1 MSDIKFCQTAN
12 NALSLWNNLDIM
24 AATKPFFSIIIP
36 VYNRP
41 DEVRELLESLDAQT
55 CKDFELL
62 LVEDGSTRRC
72 DEVAREYADRMTIRY
87 FYKENSGRSLTRNYG
102 MERAEGRYLVFF
114 DSDCIIPPAY
124 FETVRRRL
132 DEHPVDCYGGPDAA
146 HSSFS
151 RLQKAINYA
160 MTSFFTTG
168 GIRGGK
174 GSMEKFTPRTFN
186 MGFSKEVYDRVG
198 GFADM
203 FGEDI
208 DLSLRIRDAGFTTA
222 LFRDAYVYHKRRVS
236 FRSFYRQ
243 VYVFGMA
250 RVDLYRLHPESLKV
264 VHLLPA
270 CFVLGTAALIVGAF
284 FWPWILLPLAFYYG
298 LLFLESLVKNRS
310 LPIALLSL
318 LTCTIQLGGYG
329 LGFLKAFITKVVLK
343 KKVDREAE
351 LAKHYKKK

>member
-1 MSDIKFCQTAN
+1 MSRNKRRILIAALAASIMISSSYASSLEFSLSPAVPAGSYITDGGDVTYVDISKHV
-12 NALSLWNNLDIM
+12 S
-24 AATKPFFSIIIP
+24 P
-36 VYNRP
+36 
-41 DEVRELLESLDAQT
+41 
-55 CKDFELL
+55 
-62 LVEDGSTRRC
+62 
-72 DEVAREYADRMTIRY
+72 
-87 FYKENSGRSLTRNYG
+87 
-102 MERAEGRYLVFF
+102 
-114 DSDCIIPPAY
+114 
-124 FETVRRRL
+124 
-132 DEHPVDCYGGPDAA
+132 
-146 HSSFS
+146 
-151 RLQKAINYA
+151 
-160 MTSFFTTG
+160 
-168 GIRGGK
+168 
-174 GSMEKFTPRTFN
+174 
-186 MGFSKEVYDRVG
+186 GFIVSVG

-270 CFVLGTAALIVGAF
+270 WFVVGTAALIVGAF
-284 FWPWILLPLAFYYG
+284 FWPWTLLPLAFYYG
-298 LLFLESLVKNRS
+298 LLFLESLAKNRS

-351 LAKHYKKK
+351 LAKHYKKKSSLCPFR

>member
-1 MSDIKFCQTAN
+1 MSRNKRRILIAALAASIMISSSYASSLEFSLSPAVPAGSYITDGGDVTYVDISKHV
-12 NALSLWNNLDIM
+12 S
-24 AATKPFFSIIIP
+24 P
-36 VYNRP
+36 
-41 DEVRELLESLDAQT
+41 
-55 CKDFELL
+55 
-62 LVEDGSTRRC
+62 
-72 DEVAREYADRMTIRY
+72 
-87 FYKENSGRSLTRNYG
+87 
-102 MERAEGRYLVFF
+102 
-114 DSDCIIPPAY
+114 
-124 FETVRRRL
+124 
-132 DEHPVDCYGGPDAA
+132 
-146 HSSFS
+146 
-151 RLQKAINYA
+151 
-160 MTSFFTTG
+160 
-168 GIRGGK
+168 
-174 GSMEKFTPRTFN
+174 
-186 MGFSKEVYDRVG
+186 GFIVSVG

-284 FWPWILLPLAFYYG
+284 FWPWTLLPLAFYYG
-298 LLFLESLVKNRS
+298 LLFLESLAKNRS

>member
-1 MSDIKFCQTAN
+1 MDNGTTSEK
-12 NALSLWNNLDIM
+12 
-24 AATKPFFSIIIP
+24 KPFFSIIIP

-41 DEVRELLESLDAQT
+41 DEVRELLESLAEQSD
-55 CKDFELL
+55 KDFETL

-72 DEVAREYADRMTIRY
+72 DEVAREYADRLTIRY

-114 DSDCIIPPAY
+114 DSDCIIPPRY
-124 FETVRRRL
+124 FETVRANL
-132 DEHPVDCYGGPDAA
+132 AVAPVDCYGGPDAA

-151 RLQKAINYA
+151 RLQKAINYS

-174 GSMEKFTPRTFN
+174 GTMEKFTPRTFN
-186 MGFSKEVYDRVG
+186 MGFSQEVYRRVG
-198 GFADM
+198 GFEDM

-250 RVDLYRLHPESLKV
+250 RVDLYLLHPESLKI

-270 CFVLGTAALIVGAF
+270 CFVIGVVGLLLGAF
-284 FWPWILLPLAFYYG
+284 WCRWALVPLGLYFA
-298 LLFLESLVKNRS
+298 LLFIESLIRNRS
-310 LPIALLSL
+310 LPVALLSL
-318 LTCTIQLGGYG
+318 VTCVIQLGGYG
-329 LGFLKAFITKVVLK
+329 IGFLKSFVTKVIFRR
-343 KKVDREAE
+343 KVDREAE